1 MLDRLNF
8 CILIGLLFIIHLLLS
23 IDLMKFAID
32 WLYLLQNTVRVWQLS
47 PLQFKS
53 EESLFLVFWVQ
64 AALDVVLPLP
74 AANMACKLM

>member
-23 IDLMKFAID
+23 IDPMKFAID